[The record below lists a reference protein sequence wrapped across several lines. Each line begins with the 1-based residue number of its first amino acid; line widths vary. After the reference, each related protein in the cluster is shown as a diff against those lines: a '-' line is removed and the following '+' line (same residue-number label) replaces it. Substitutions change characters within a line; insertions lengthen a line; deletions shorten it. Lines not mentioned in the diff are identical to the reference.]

1 MCVAD
6 ESRESEKG
14 SITENNDE
22 SDNEDDLWKK
32 LKDLAGYVFFAV
44 NSAWICYQCWAYAWT
59 NMTCCHI
66 DQESM

>member
-44 NSAWICYQCWAYAWT
+44 NSA
-59 NMTCCHI
+59 
-66 DQESM
+66 